1 MGLIGKIALI
11 GIVSVAVLIAV
22 IWDMQNEKA
31 SSPDGKGKTEDKI
44 AENLPG
50 NLTPQD
56 TPSPASGQEE
66 GDVAPKDGP
75 GGQPEGQPAAGLSPV
90 EKAGPTGQPDETPK
104 EVVDK
109 PEPGTDQPQE
119 KGAQYTIEKGDTLS
133 ELARR
138 FYGDPK
144 LRHII
149 QQANV
154 NAIPDPEV
162 LRVGDQ
168 IYIPPRPV
176 AAVKGPAAA
185 DLHVSKETYI
195 VQAGDTLSRI
205 SRMHYGDNSGVDAIY
220 QANRDRIADKNVLKP
235 GVELIIPPMPK
246 KEDK

>member
-22 IWDMQNEKA
+22 IWDIQNEKTPK
-31 SSPDGKGKTEDKI
+31 PDGESKTEDKI

-56 TPSPASGQEE
+56 TPSPESGQ
-66 GDVAPKDGP
+66 GQVVAPEGE
-75 GGQPEGQPAAGLSPV
+75 PEKEAAPAEKPAPEETPV
-90 EKAGPTGQPDETPK
+90 ETPK
-104 EVVDK
+104 EVVNE
-109 PEPGTDQPQE
+109 PEQPQE
-119 KGAQYTIEKGDTLS
+119 KGTQYTIQKGDTLS
-133 ELARR
+133 GLARK

-154 NAIPDPEV
+154 NVIPDAEV

-168 IYIPPRPV
+168 INIPPKPRLGV
-176 AAVKGPAAA
+176 QGPTARELMTAR
-185 DLHVSKETYI
+185 ETYI
-195 VQAGDTLSRI
+195 VQPGDTLSKI
-205 SRMHYGDNSGVDAIY
+205 SRMHYGNNSGVDLIY
-220 QANRDRIADKNVLKP
+220 EANRDKINDKNVLKP
-235 GVELIIPPMPK
+235 GTVLTIPPMPE

>member
-31 SSPDGKGKTEDKI
+31 SSPDGNGKTQDKI

-56 TPSPASGQEE
+56 TPSPESGQEE
-66 GDVAPKDGP
+66 TPGPKEG
-75 GGQPEGQPAAGLSPV
+75 PEGTPEVEPGTGPAPA
-90 EKAGPTGQPDETPK
+90 EKPGPSEPSQETPK
-104 EVVDK
+104 EVAEK
-109 PEPGTDQPQE
+109 PEPGEEPPQE
-119 KGAQYTIEKGDTLS
+119 KGTQYTIEKGDTLS
-133 ELARR
+133 DIARR

-144 LRHII
+144 LRHVI

-176 AAVKGPAAA
+176 VAVKGPAAA
-185 DLHVSKETYI
+185 DLHISKETYI
-195 VQAGDTLSRI
+195 VQAGDTLSKI
-205 SRMHYGDNSGVDAIY
+205 SRMHYGDNSGVEAIY
-220 QANRDRIADKNVLKP
+220 QANRDKITDKNVLKR

-246 KEDK
+246 KDDR